1 MTRRTTRH
9 RAVARPCDAPPM
21 SWLGDLGSAFF
32 GALYDFRLAAAAF
45 GVVALVAV
53 GWIARRRQWTSAAR
67 RHPRQAAA
75 IVVPLLAV
83 AIPLAWYMASP
94 LVLSSTVDE
103 PAPVAIASG
112 SPTPSAAP
120 SIATTSPAPDPTGRP
135 SAAASTVR
143 PPLALRGSFH
153 GSDDFHFG
161 EGTAQL
167 IETEPGTFVVRLE
180 AFAVRN
186 GPDLYVYLSPDA
198 NGYTRT
204 AIELGR
210 LKADRGN
217 QNYPVPAGA
226 LDDPSRAASVV
237 IWCKQFSHLFATAP
251 LEAG

>member
-1 MTRRTTRH
+1 FPLMTRRTTRH

-103 PAPVAIASG
+103 PAPVAIA
-112 SPTPSAAP
+112 P
-120 SIATTSPAPDPTGRP
+120 
-135 SAAASTVR
+135 
-143 PPLALRGSFH
+143 
-153 GSDDFHFG
+153 
-161 EGTAQL
+161 
-167 IETEPGTFVVRLE
+167 
-180 AFAVRN
+180 
-186 GPDLYVYLSPDA
+186 
-198 NGYTRT
+198 
-204 AIELGR
+204 GR